1 MIVADLKNC
10 HRYYSIHPGIQ
21 KVLEYIKQTDFSNI
35 MSKRI
40 ELEGKRLFINV
51 DEPDLIPR
59 SQQKLEFHRKYI
71 DIQVPFLQ
79 SEEMGWADLN
89 NLGKADIEYDETKDY
104 GLYTCPAESYFTVR
118 LGQFAIFFPED
129 AHAPIIGNGKQRKL
143 IGKVL
148 L

>member
-21 KVLEYIKQTDFSNI
+21 KVLNYIKQTDFSNI
-35 MSKRI
+35 MFGRI
-40 ELEGKRLFINV
+40 ELEGKRLFINI
-51 DEPDLIPR
+51 DEPTLISR

-71 DIQVPFLQ
+71 DIQVPLLQ